1 MSKITIPQKFLLQ
14 RFQLTFVVS
23 YQKKQK
29 KGFNCFHSPTKKI
42 FVFMDVKFFENLSY
56 YAEIDIQ
63 GKKYWM
69 EDSSFPNQ

>member
-1 MSKITIPQKFLLQ
+1 MYSVEKLDPRALECILL
-14 RFQLTFVVS
+14 S
-23 YQKKQK
+23 YSPTQ
-29 KGFNCFHSPTKKI
+29 KGFNYFHSPTKKI